1 MAVAIKKE
9 KTKFAPVKEVLSE
22 KDHANYTKF
31 QDTSKL
37 EWFAGRQITKSS
49 SHIVY

>member
-22 KDHANYTKF
+22 KDHANYIKIHILF
-31 QDTSKL
+31 MVAPMLRLLLRKSH
-37 EWFAGRQITKSS
+37 QIK
-49 SHIVY
+49 IR